1 MIVLRHL
8 ESPPAAAT
16 GVAVALGNFDGVHRG
31 HKVVIQTA
39 VQAAR
44 DLGAPSAVLTFEP
57 HPRDLFFP
65 GADPYRITPFRS
77 KAARFQDLGV
87 DVMIAMPFTW
97 AFSQVTAEQFVAK
110 YLVGGLQ
117 ARHVVTGYDFAFGHK
132 RLGGQA
138 FLEAKA
144 EEHGFGLTVV
154 APVGVEDSDYVFGS
168 SHVRRHLRAGSP
180 VQAAE
185 HLGAWWEIMGRVRPG
200 ASRGHDLGY
209 PTANLDLGNVLRPKF
224 GIYAVRVRL
233 EGEDQWRP
241 GVANLGIRPMF
252 ESTVPLLEVHL
263 FDFDRALYGRQMCVA
278 LVEYLRPEAKF
289 ESSEALSE
297 AMDGDSANARRI
309 LADPAYAQDRFTA

>member
-8 ESPPAAAT
+8 DHPPNAAT

-39 VQAAR
+39 VDAAR
-44 DLGAPSAVLTFEP
+44 EMKAPSAVLTFEP
-57 HPRDLFFP
+57 HPRDLFSP
-65 GADPYRITPFRS
+65 GEDPYRITPFRS

-87 DVMIAMPFTW
+87 DVMVAVPFTR
-97 AFSQVTAEQFVAK
+97 AFSQMTAEQFVAK

-117 ARHVVTGYDFAFGHK
+117 ARQVVTGYDFAFGNK
-132 RLGGQA
+132 RRGDQA

-144 EEHGFGLTVV
+144 DEHGFGLTVV
-154 APVGVEDSDYVFGS
+154 APVTVEGSDDKFGS
-168 SHVRRHLRAGSP
+168 SHVRRHLRPGSP
-180 VQAAE
+180 VQAAQ
-185 HLGAWWEIMGRVRPG
+185 HLGAWWEILGRVRPG

-233 EGEDQWRP
+233 EGEDQWRT

-252 ESTVPLLEVHL
+252 EGDVPLLEVHL
-263 FDFDRALYGRQMCVA
+263 FDFDRPLYGRHMCVA

-289 ESSEALSE
+289 ESTGALSE

-309 LADPAYAQDRFTA
+309 LADPAYAQDRFTG

>member
-8 ESPPAAAT
+8 DNPPAAAT
-16 GVAVALGNFDGVHRG
+16 GAAVALGNFDGVHRG
-31 HKVVIQTA
+31 HKVVIDTA
-39 VQAAR
+39 VRAAR
-44 DLGAPSAVLTFEP
+44 ELDAPSAVLTFEP
-57 HPRDLFFP
+57 HPRDLFAP
-65 GADPYRITPFRS
+65 GEDPYRITPFRS

-87 DVMIAMPFTW
+87 DVMVAVPFTR
-97 AFSQVTAEQFVAK
+97 AFSQTTAGDFVAK

-117 ARHVVTGYDFAFGHK
+117 ARHVVTGYDFAFGHN
-132 RLGGQA
+132 RAGDQA

-144 EEHGFGLTVV
+144 NAHGFGLTVV
-154 APVGVEDSDYVFGS
+154 APVGVEGSHDVFGS
-168 SHVRRHLRAGSP
+168 SHVRRHLRAGDP
-180 VQAAE
+180 VKAAE
-185 HLGAWWEIMGRVRPG
+185 HLGAWWEILGRVRPG

-233 EGEDQWRP
+233 EGEDQWWP

-252 ESTVPLLEVHL
+252 EGDVPLLEVHL
-263 FDFDRALYGRQMCVA
+263 FDFDKGLYGRHMCVA

-289 ESSEALSE
+289 ESTKALSA

-309 LADPAYAQDRFTA
+309 LADPGYGQDRFMA